1 MVAFKLLL
9 AATVS
14 GIVTAWPEPTA
25 VANLDN
31 RAIDCSKLTG
41 CLGVLKK
48 IGPPASTFCRSYLK
62 VPGTKTSTTT
72 ITPIAITSTTST
84 TTVTVTSS
92 VCGNGL
98 QKRGESHDLE
108 NPSVE
113 DIEKRTN
120 VLPLLAAFA
129 AAKISEGCSCL
140 NLKPT
145 ATQLATFTAPATT
158 VNVVATTTSCVVAQ
172 PPPPVCKN
180 SGLQASCSQGS
191 ECCTGRCGTEFGSST
206 CCNASNTPCDLG
218 DPGSCCSGIC
228 YGPQNGIPAHC
239 G

>member
-72 ITPIAITSTTST
+72 ITPIAI
-84 TTVTVTSS
+84 S
-92 VCGNGL
+92 VCGGGL

-145 ATQLATFTAPATT
+145 ATQLATFTAPAT
-158 VNVVATTTSCVVAQ
+158 VLFIS
-172 PPPPVCKN
+172 
-180 SGLQASCSQGS
+180 
-191 ECCTGRCGTEFGSST
+191 R
-206 CCNASNTPCDLG
+206 
-218 DPGSCCSGIC
+218 
-228 YGPQNGIPAHC
+228 
-239 G
+239 